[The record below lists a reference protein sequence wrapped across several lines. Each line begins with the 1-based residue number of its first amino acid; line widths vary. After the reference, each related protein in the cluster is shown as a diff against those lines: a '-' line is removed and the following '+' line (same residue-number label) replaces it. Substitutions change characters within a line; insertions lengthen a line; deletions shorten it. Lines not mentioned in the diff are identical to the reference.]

1 MSKNTNRADD
11 MLIVSHKF
19 KYRSRSTSIEY
30 FCHLLD
36 PEFER
41 YNGSK
46 APIAEG
52 LAVRLK
58 KLSYGRSHGEWNS
71 PYTSHSVMEEL
82 WGLKQT
88 LRRRPDVVFFP
99 YADFNYHLFSLAG
112 PFIRSKRILY
122 SYFNIEELSNRFESL
137 SHFRRSEVILVTSTD
152 VEEYLD
158 FKFRGRGPSIV
169 HFPLGVNTEYFLPAP
184 KKAEGEKR
192 VLISGSN
199 RRDVDIMTA
208 LMEYFGRHHPAVI
221 FELVGIPRLKDF
233 AAGRNNIICHN
244 YLDEDA
250 FVEPYLRAEI
260 AILPLKSAASSNS
273 LNEYIASCLPF
284 VYTDLPGMSEL
295 DLSRFGVGVP
305 CGDVEGFI
313 RETERLLFDDE
324 RILRFKQQCMTDRAA
339 LSWASKVEVF
349 RRALG

>member
-1 MSKNTNRADD
+1 MNQNTNGAGD

-36 PEFER
+36 PDFEH

-46 APIAEG
+46 ASISES

-58 KLSYGRSHGEWNS
+58 RLSNGCSFEEWNS

-82 WGLKQT
+82 WGLQQA
-88 LRRRPDVVFFP
+88 LRQRPEAVFFP
-99 YADFNYHLFSLAG
+99 YADFNYHFFSLAK
-112 PFIRSKRILY
+112 PIIRSKRVLY
-122 SYFNIEELSNRFESL
+122 SYFNRDELTNRYRSL
-137 SHFRRSEVILVTSTD
+137 AHFRRSEVILVTSTE
-152 VEEYLD
+152 VQEFLD
-158 FKFRGRGPSIV
+158 FKFRGKGPAIV
-169 HFPLGVNTEYFLPAP
+169 HFPLGVNTEYFRPAP
-184 KKAEGEKR
+184 KKAAGEKR

-199 RRDVDIMTA
+199 RRDTDIMIA
-208 LMEYFGRHHPAVI
+208 VMEHFGRHHPEVV
-221 FELVGIPRLKDF
+221 FELVGIPRLKEF
-233 AAGRNNIICHN
+233 AAGRSNVICHD

-305 CGDVEGFI
+305 CGDVDGFI

-324 RILRFKQQCMTDRAA
+324 RIEMYKQQCMTDRTA

-349 RRALG
+349 RRAVG